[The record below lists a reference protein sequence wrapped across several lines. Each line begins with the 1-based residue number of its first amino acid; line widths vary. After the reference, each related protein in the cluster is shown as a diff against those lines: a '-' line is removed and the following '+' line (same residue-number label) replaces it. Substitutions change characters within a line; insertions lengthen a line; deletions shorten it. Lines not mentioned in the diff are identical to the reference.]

1 MSDAEDPAG
10 GAGEAKLVRK
20 RRKRGVL
27 RRLTRPVRRASKVRI
42 AIVVAMVL
50 ATAGGATAL
59 VLMLNG
65 PRAEV
70 EASPA
75 APPLALGPAGLRPA
89 RSVTPTSVPLTT
101 RLLAPAGGIDI
112 QVVQGDGVTVPLGLA
127 VHYPGTDQPGGG
139 SNALF
144 YAHARPGM
152 FQGLYKLHKGDPVT
166 AVRADGSQLAYHVAA
181 LEYVPYNDLSVL
193 DQTPYDEITMLTC
206 TSYDSHTPRFIV
218 IALPGS
224 T

>member
-1 MSDAEDPAG
+1 MSDVER
-10 GAGEAKLVRK
+10 VRK
-20 RRKRGVL
+20 RRKPTVM
-27 RRLTRPVRRASKVRI
+27 RRLTRPLRRLRRASKLRI

-50 ATAGGATAL
+50 AAAGGAGAL
-59 VLMLNG
+59 VLILSG
-65 PRAEV
+65 PHAEV
-70 EASPA
+70 EAAPA

-89 RSVTPTSVPLTT
+89 RSVTAPATPLTV
-101 RLLAPAGGIDI
+101 RLIAPAGGIDI
-112 QVVQGDGVTVPLGLA
+112 SVVQGDGVTVPLGLA

-152 FQGLYKLHKGDPVT
+152 FQGLYKLHKDDSIA
-166 AVRADGSQLAYHVAA
+166 AVRADGSELQYHVVA

-193 DQTPYDEITMLTC
+193 DQTPYDEMTLLTC

-218 IALPGS
+218 LALPGS
-224 T
+224 A

>member
-1 MSDAEDPAG
+1 MSEVFR
-10 GAGEAKLVRK
+10 VRK
-20 RRKRGVL
+20 RRKSSL
-27 RRLTRPVRRASKVRI
+27 MRRLTRPVRRLGRVSKLRI

-50 ATAGGATAL
+50 AAAGGAAAL
-59 VLMLNG
+59 VLILSG
-65 PRAEV
+65 PRE
-70 EASPA
+70 EAPATAA

-89 RSVTPTSVPLTT
+89 RSVTAATVPLTT
-101 RLLAPAGGIDI
+101 RLIAPAGGIDI
-112 QVVQGDGVTVPLGLA
+112 SVVQGDGVTVPLGLA

-152 FQGLYKLHKGDPVT
+152 FQGLYKLHVNDSIT

-193 DQTPYDEITMLTC
+193 NQTQYDEMTLLTC

-224 T
+224 G

>member
-1 MSDAEDPAG
+1 MNDVVR
-10 GAGEAKLVRK
+10 VRK
-20 RRKRGVL
+20 RRKPTMM
-27 RRLTRPVRRASKVRI
+27 RRLTRPIRRIRRASKLRI

-50 ATAGGATAL
+50 AAAGGAAAL
-59 VLMLNG
+59 VVILSG
-65 PRAEV
+65 PHAEV
-70 EASPA
+70 ESTPV

-89 RSVTPTSVPLTT
+89 RSVTAAATPFTV
-101 RLLAPAGGIDI
+101 RLIAPAGGIDI
-112 QVVQGDGVTVPLGLA
+112 SVVQGDGVTVPLGLA

-152 FQGLYKLHKGDPVT
+152 FQGLYKLHPGDAIT
-166 AVRADGSQLAYHVAA
+166 AVRADGSELQYHVAA

-193 DQTPYDEITMLTC
+193 DQTPYDEMTLLTC

-224 T
+224 G